1 MSAPIY
7 LFRKPSSRTYFF
19 RCSIPLDLRN
29 HFDGRQEFR
38 VSLANKSKTRSQRAA
53 CCLHSIVQDIYAQ
66 IRSGETQMTVEEI
79 KVVLRIELEKS
90 FRYIKHIQLRTNLYN
105 PQKVQEAISNLQQ
118 KKETRLH
125 YYGEKP
131 VEANQ
136 RIEER
141 LNSYSQRFG
150 LNMDTSSLEYLQLKH
165 YLRELYLRRLDWAM
179 EVLEGKELTYTELAQ
194 RFEKELKVDLQSK
207 EKPASA
213 GSRTVKFEEQTQNP
227 TQQEQPIDLSLS
239 KLFKEFVEEKRQ
251 SGMRLQSI
259 QQHEAFFNELL
270 ECIGDLPLQEMSKSV
285 VRKYLSIQQK
295 LPPQRKKSPRYREKT
310 VEQILKMK
318 QVEPQSIANIN
329 KKLGKLGEFF
339 RWIERRYDECPA
351 NPFEGMA
358 LSNRVTP
365 KEREH
370 FTDNDL
376 QKILSKEYLPS
387 TVHRMDKDT
396 RFYIKH
402 GVTYYWV
409 FLIGIYSGM
418 RTEEICKLRVDELK
432 KEDGIWFFDIKGKV
446 KTRNS
451 VRRVPIH
458 EKLIELG
465 LLKYTELI
473 KRSGEERLFWMLPEI
488 NDKYSRTVSKFFNDS
503 YLKKVEV
510 YEANK
515 KILYSTRHTFITKAK
530 TMGLD
535 DACLK
540 ELVGHEQEFTQK
552 HYAAS
557 MFDLKMLQAG
567 INRVEYSKLNLEA
580 LRVDWN
586 KKLVMERR
594 K

>member
-1 MSAPIY
+1 
-7 LFRKPSSRTYFF
+7 
-19 RCSIPLDLRN
+19 
-29 HFDGRQEFR
+29 
-38 VSLANKSKTRSQRAA
+38 
-53 CCLHSIVQDIYAQ
+53 
-66 IRSGETQMTVEEI
+66 MTVEEI

-141 LNSYSQRFG
+141 LSSYSQRFG
-150 LNMDTSSLEYLQLKH
+150 LNMDTSSLAYLQLKH

-179 EVLEGKELTYTELAQ
+179 EVLESKELTYTELAQ
-194 RFEKELKVDLQSK
+194 RFEKELKVDLQSE

-213 GSRTVKFEEQTQNP
+213 GSRTVKFEEQTQKP
-227 TQQEQPIDLSLS
+227 IQQEQLVDLRLS

-259 QQHEAFFNELL
+259 QQHQAFFNELL

-310 VEQILKMK
+310 VEQILKIK
-318 QVEPQSIANIN
+318 SVEPQSIANIN

-339 RWIERRYDECPA
+339 HWIERRYDECPA

-432 KEDGIWFFDIKGKV
+432 REDGIWFFDIKGKV

-458 EKLIELG
+458 EKRIELG

-473 KRSGEERLFWMLPEI
+473 KRSGEERLFLMLPEI
-488 NDKYSRTVSKFFNDS
+488 NDKYSRTVNKFFNDS

-515 KILYSTRHTFITKAK
+515 KIIYSTRHTFITKAK

-567 INRVEYSKLNLEA
+567 INRVEYSKWSMQN
-580 LRVDWN
+580 
-586 KKLVMERR
+586 
-594 K
+594 

>member
-1 MSAPIY
+1 M
-7 LFRKPSSRTYFF
+7 
-19 RCSIPLDLRN
+19 
-29 HFDGRQEFR
+29 
-38 VSLANKSKTRSQRAA
+38 KSKP
-53 CCLHSIVQDIYAQ
+53 
-66 IRSGETQMTVEEI
+66 
-79 KVVLRIELEKS
+79 K
-90 FRYIKHIQLRTNLYN
+90 
-105 PQKVQEAISNLQQ
+105 
-118 KKETRLH
+118 
-125 YYGEKP
+125 
-131 VEANQ
+131 
-136 RIEER
+136 
-141 LNSYSQRFG
+141 
-150 LNMDTSSLEYLQLKH
+150 
-165 YLRELYLRRLDWAM
+165 
-179 EVLEGKELTYTELAQ
+179 
-194 RFEKELKVDLQSK
+194 
-207 EKPASA
+207 
-213 GSRTVKFEEQTQNP
+213 

-339 RWIERRYDECPA
+339 RWIERRYDECSA

-370 FTDNDL
+370 FTDADL
-376 QKILSKEYLPS
+376 QQILSKEYLPS

-503 YLKKVEV
+503 YLKKVGV
-510 YEANK
+510 YEPNT
-515 KILYSTRHTFITKAK
+515 KILYSTRHTFITRAK
-530 TMGLD
+530 VNGVE
-535 DACLK
+535 DALLK
-540 ELVGHEQEFTQK
+540 KLVGHEQEFTQK
-552 HYAAS
+552 HYAAN

>member
-1 MSAPIY
+1 
-7 LFRKPSSRTYFF
+7 
-19 RCSIPLDLRN
+19 
-29 HFDGRQEFR
+29 
-38 VSLANKSKTRSQRAA
+38 
-53 CCLHSIVQDIYAQ
+53 
-66 IRSGETQMTVEEI
+66 MTVEEI
-79 KVVLRIELEKS
+79 KEVLRIELEKS

-105 PQKVQEAISNLQQ
+105 PQKVQEAISSLQQ

-141 LNSYSQRFG
+141 LSTYSQRFG
-150 LNMDTSSLEYLQLKH
+150 LNMDTSSLEYLQIKH

-194 RFEKELKVDLQSK
+194 RFEKELKVDLQSDST
-207 EKPASA
+207 ENPVEIQRPQTLVKPHPQS
-213 GSRTVKFEEQTQNP
+213 KDKQQN
-227 TQQEQPIDLSLS
+227 DLRLS
-239 KLFKEFVEEKRQ
+239 KLFKEFVEEKKQ
-251 SGMRLQSI
+251 SGIRNQT
-259 QQHEAFFNELL
+259 LL
-270 ECIGDLPLQEMSKSV
+270 FHQVCCQDFIECVGDLSLVEVNKSV
-285 VRKYLSIQQK
+285 VRNYLEIQK
-295 LPPQRKKSPRYREKT
+295 NLPPQRKKNPRYREKSIK
-310 VEQILKMK
+310 QILQMK
-318 QVEPQSIANIN
+318 HVEPQSIANVN
-329 KKLGKLGEFF
+329 KKISYLKSCFTKF
-339 RWIERRYDECPA
+339 AQRYDECPA
-351 NPFEGMA
+351 NPFEGMG

-370 FTDNDL
+370 FTDADL

-432 KEDGIWFFDIKGKV
+432 KEDGIWFFDIKGRV

-465 LLKYTELI
+465 LLKYTELV

-488 NDKYSRTVSKFFNDS
+488 HDKYSRTVSKFFNDS

-557 MFDLKMLQAG
+557 MFDLKMLRAG

-580 LRVDWN
+580 LKVDWN